1 MKTLQHRLNALSL
14 GLCLS
19 VAFVPA
25 VVNAQLA
32 AETMADFTAKPIV
45 SADSAVP
52 MVMIAASND
61 HQNFFKAYNDYSDL
75 DKDGVVETTYKHS
88 FDYYGYF
95 DSYKCYDYTGGR
107 FEPASATADKYCSD
121 DDEWSG
127 NFLNWATMARIDA
140 VRKILFGGLRT
151 VDTSSE
157 TVLERTYLPNDAHS
171 FAKYYNGADIAKLTP
186 FNPTGGLT
194 LCNTTVSSDSSLV
207 SENVTDPPLLR
218 VAEGNHSLWASN
230 ERWQCRWSEEKSAS
244 NANNA
249 ALSGIPASTSNPSR
263 ASAGLGLN
271 DYAVK
276 VKVCVSG
283 LRENNCK
290 RYPDGNYKPIGL
302 LQSFGDDDKVL
313 FGMIAGSYLK
323 NKSGG
328 VVMKNIE
335 SMSNEV
341 DVDGDGT
348 FTQAVTSGAAANRA
362 EGIINTWS
370 LYRPVKYRHSDGTYG
385 INGLNANNCTW
396 GLDSFS
402 DGQCMNWGNPFS
414 EVYLN
419 AIRYLAGEGVT
430 GEYRSNGNP
439 VIPGLETPQNWVD
452 PLDDTNFC
460 SSLNV
465 IGFNAST
472 ISYDADQLDGNAY
485 GVGAIWGGA
494 TSAGLT
500 KRVGDGES
508 VSGKEF
514 FVGENGSD
522 NNQLCTAKKVA
533 DLGQVQG
540 LCSEA
545 PRLEGSYRVAGIAY
559 KAHVSD
565 IRKDGASPLQGEQV
579 VDTYAVTL
587 APAVPEIVVP
597 VPGSRNVV
605 RILPACQN
613 SDVGGNCALVDF
625 KVVQPHT
632 ETLGV
637 GTGKFYVNWE
647 DSEQGGDY
655 DQDMWG
661 VISYVVTSNSIT
673 VSTDV
678 IAESTIYD
686 MGFGYVISGTT
697 QDGFHVHSGIEGYT
711 RADSDP
717 SIAKCSNCQVG
728 DAPTSQTYTIGTS
741 AAGLLKDPLYYA
753 AKWGA
758 FTDENGN
765 NIPDLQSEWDRKD
778 GAGKLNPD
786 GLPDTYYYATNP
798 EELERSLTNVLNAI
812 IAKTASGTAASVVA
826 SSREGQGALF
836 QAMYV
841 TERTYDSKTVN
852 WIGNLHSLWI
862 DNRGL
867 VREDNNA
874 NGKLDDYQS
883 DKVVQVYYDNAT
895 RQTRVCRYESTT
907 SDVYTPVIVNPG
919 ADCEA
924 NSLPL
929 EELKP
934 LWNAREQLSAVT
946 DVTTQRDYNSPAST
960 GRYILTW
967 KDEDLNGIVDAGEA
981 IDFTPEKFD
990 TAKAYGFLNT
1000 LSQTEAD
1007 NIINYIRG
1015 QEIAGLRNRT
1025 IDFDGDGTEE
1035 VLRLGDIVH
1044 STPNSVAIP
1053 AEAFDQL
1060 YGDVSYSEFR
1070 AKYAQRRQMI
1080 YVGANDGLLHAFN
1093 AGFFDPITLQFK
1105 LSPNRET
1112 PHPLGAEV
1120 WAYAPGALL
1129 PHLKWLTDPDYT
1141 HVYYMDA
1148 KPRVF
1153 DAKIFDSADPDHP
1166 GGWGTVLVAGMRFG
1180 GGTMTVDTAADGLG
1194 GVNAADDHQFRS
1206 AYVVMDITN
1215 PEKPPKLLAE
1225 LSHPNLGFTTSYPTA
1240 MTVRQKDD
1248 NLNQWYL
1255 VFGSG
1260 PTSLA
1265 KATST
1270 QDARL
1275 MVYDLSNMQWA
1286 TDYGPAD
1293 TLNVIGT
1300 NAFVG
1305 DPLAA
1310 DWDLNYK
1317 ADDLYV
1323 GTVNGTTASPSGSL
1337 YRLQVKESANPADWV
1352 LAERLTTNQ
1361 PIVARPTLSVDKNLT
1376 RWVYV
1381 GTGRFYVN
1389 DDKQSTA
1396 QQTLYGFRDNPA
1408 ATATSSLPA
1417 TSNLVDVTNAVV
1429 STATPF
1435 TVTGVAGVS
1444 NFQELEDLFDATG
1457 SSWKDGWKLNL
1468 PTNGTNP
1475 SARMIQEGALLGRVL
1490 LTTDFTP
1497 SLSLCGGDGTSTLY
1511 GLYYKT
1517 GTALAERPIFGTTAT
1532 STAIREIDLGEGL
1545 ASAPSLHLI
1554 NDPPQATDKE
1564 KVIIQKSRGDILV
1577 GEANL
1582 PAPVKSGETSWREE
1596 TD

>member
-348 FTQAVTSGAAANRA
+348 FTQAVTSGADANRA

-1408 ATATSSLPA
+1408 ATAPSSLPA

-1517 GTALAERPIFGTTAT
+1517 GTPLAERPIFGTTAT